1 MLEILIYWLI
11 KSECKSSSVIQNKVW
26 QTTAYGLNLS
36 HNLGCCYLFTAL
48 KLRMVFI
55 FVKHCEERKE
65 YVIEILYGSQS
76 LKYLLF
82 GPLQKMCAYPCSRC
96 KSYTGLSILRLAVNE
111 FQSECWKQTTVL
123 KSNTVV
129 IFFQPAPLT
138 EASPSSSEL
147 GHQVTGPAPTSTSK
161 LGEGRRSPLHG
172 AKCLATQPP
181 TYILCFI
188 LQQVLRIAA
197 NVSSCF

>member
-1 MLEILIYWLI
+1 METTQLT
-11 KSECKSSSVIQNKVW
+11 
-26 QTTAYGLNLS
+26 QTVN
-36 HNLGCCYLFTAL
+36 
-48 KLRMVFI
+48 R
-55 FVKHCEERKE
+55 
-65 YVIEILYGSQS
+65 
-76 LKYLLF
+76 KYLLF

-161 LGEGRRSPLHG
+161 LGEGRRSPLH
-172 AKCLATQPP
+172 AAPSTEPSAQQLSPLLTSSALSYNRSSEQ
-181 TYILCFI
+181 
-188 LQQVLRIAA
+188 LQMFPAA
-197 NVSSCF
+197 FNY